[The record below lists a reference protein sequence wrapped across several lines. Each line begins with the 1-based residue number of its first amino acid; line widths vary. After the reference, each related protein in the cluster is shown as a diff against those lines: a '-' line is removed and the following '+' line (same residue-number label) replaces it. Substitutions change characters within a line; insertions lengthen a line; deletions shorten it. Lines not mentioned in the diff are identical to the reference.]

1 MMTFRRKIGTMKKAL
16 LLLIVVAAIAQ
27 SPSPLIPV
35 WTGQSYVY
43 AKLGQGLS
51 LVNGVL
57 TVTGAIGPAGPQGPA
72 GQTGQPGAPGPQGVQ
87 GQPGAPGQPGSQG
100 QLGNSGAQ
108 GPPGQAAAPR
118 HYGAVLSYD
127 STAAGWPVPAG
138 ASNFSVWVNGLHYT
152 QGVDY
157 SIAGGILKPL
167 DTTPDSNM
175 QPGFLVTADY
185 DQ

>member
-1 MMTFRRKIGTMKKAL
+1 MKKAL
-16 LLLIVVAAIAQ
+16 LLLIVVVAIAQ
-27 SPSPLIPV
+27 TPSTLIPI

-57 TVTGAIGPAGPQGPA
+57 TVTGAIGPAGPQGPQ
-72 GQTGQPGAPGPQGVQ
+72 GVPGQPGAPGPQGN
-87 GQPGAPGQPGSQG
+87 P
-100 QLGNSGAQ
+100 GAQ
-108 GPPGQAAAPR
+108 GPPGQAATPR

-138 ASNFSVWVNGLHYT
+138 SSNFAVWVNGLHYT

-157 SIAGGILKPL
+157 SIAGGILKPV
-167 DTTPDSNM
+167 DASPDSNM